1 VSEHLPT
8 HLPREAA
15 IRGLFDASGL
25 GLEIGPSYN
34 PIVPK
39 RDGYRVEVVDHLATA
54 ALREKYAREQNIDA
68 SKIEEVDH
76 VWTGQPLSR
85 LAGTSRYDYIV
96 ASHVIEHTPDMLGFL
111 KECDA
116 MLRPGGRLVLVVPD
130 KRRCFDFFRSVSTTG
145 AVLQA
150 HLDGRSRHLA
160 GSAFDQVANCATL
173 NGRTGW
179 MESATGPLGFLHTL
193 TNAKALFD
201 TVVASQDYIDCH
213 AWVFTPSSFRLVISD
228 LNAVGVLPLKE
239 EGFWGT
245 TLFEFVT
252 ILSRSGAGC
261 PIGRRQ
267 LLEAGHEEAA
277 GSPFTGT
284 DAATG

>member
-1 VSEHLPT
+1 
-8 HLPREAA
+8 
-15 IRGLFDASGL
+15 
-25 GLEIGPSYN
+25 
-34 PIVPK
+34 
-39 RDGYRVEVVDHLATA
+39 
-54 ALREKYAREQNIDA
+54 
-68 SKIEEVDH
+68 
-76 VWTGQPLSR
+76 
-85 LAGTSRYDYIV
+85 V